1 MGDCLFCNIVAGK
14 SPAYKI
20 YEDDIFLAFLDV
32 HPSSPGHT
40 IVVPKKH
47 VSTMFDLETNE
58 LGELYKKVCDI
69 ALSIKNS
76 AIGAAGFNIGVNH
89 WKTAGQ
95 EIEHLHVHIIPRFEG
110 DGGGA
115 IQSIVKSKNKDSL
128 ENTAEKI
135 RGQIG

>member
-1 MGDCLFCNIVAGK
+1 MGDCLFCNIVVGK
-14 SPAYKI
+14 IPAYKV

-32 HPSSPGHT
+32 HPSSFGHT
-40 IVVPKKH
+40 MVVPKKH
-47 VSTMFDLETNE
+47 VSTMFDLKTDE
-58 LGELYKKVCDI
+58 LGELYKKVCEI
-69 ALSIKNS
+69 ALAIKNS
-76 AIGAAGFNIGVNH
+76 EIKATGFNIGVNH

-115 IQSIVKSKNKDSL
+115 IQSIVKSESKDSL

-135 RGQIG
+135 RSQIG